1 MPSPIVPLVSV
12 LLSLSGNCYV
22 IANLG
27 EGFELLEAEAVV
39 SLRARNG
46 GADRAPRDLAAEAA
60 MDAKFSSGTLA
71 ARAMTAA
78 AAATTSGVVIAPRAP
93 VRVTSAAS
101 ALSRSSKVGRTSSK
115 RVRKEPQSVVDGVA
129 SVWLA
134 SGPGTGDGIHLFPS
148 VAADG
153 TTPNF
158 SRIRAIIE
166 GPPGSVFEGGTFVLE
181 GTYAIAVSLFSSST
195 RVFIIISPCIL
206 PAFACIFSHS
216 FCPSKLPLRGAIC
229 ALHHADLPLQ
239 RILYWAAVL
248 RRAPRQLV
256 TLAFDPQNPGNYP
269 QLADHAKRRQCSC
282 VMDC

>member
-1 MPSPIVPLVSV
+1 MLSFRRSLYTSVSPPYLSLSPSP
-12 LLSLSGNCYV
+12 SLSGNCYV

-46 GADRAPRDLAAEAA
+46 GADRAPRDLVAEAA

-115 RVRKEPQSVVDGVA
+115 RVRKELQSVVDGVA

-195 RVFIIISPCIL
+195 RVFIIISLTLHSPRVRV
-206 PAFACIFSHS
+206 IFFTQFLSLQTT
-216 FCPSKLPLRGAIC
+216 PSRRHLCASSRRSTTATYPLLGGC
-229 ALHHADLPLQ
+229 A
-239 RILYWAAVL
+239 
-248 RRAPRQLV
+248 
-256 TLAFDPQNPGNYP
+256 
-269 QLADHAKRRQCSC
+269 
-282 VMDC
+282 